1 MSSRFRPPPDEI
13 DSVRI
18 HAYAVID
25 GDVEWTGA
33 TGGPIVLAD
42 GELVGPVARL
52 GIGVN
57 YDGRDYLLLY
67 CTNDWEALER
77 WVIRRWKT
85 QRRGPSA
92 SIEVSH
98 RSGFAWSDRN
108 GVWRCDSCAVA

>member
-1 MSSRFRPPPDEI
+1 MSSRFRAPPDEI

-52 GIGVN
+52 AIGVN

-67 CTNDWEALER
+67 CTNDWEALAAVGNPSLEDAKARAER
-77 WVIRRWKT
+77 EYRGVSSKWVY
-85 QRRGPSA
+85 
-92 SIEVSH
+92 V
-98 RSGFAWSDRN
+98 
-108 GVWRCDSCAVA
+108 V

>member
-25 GDVEWTGA
+25 EDVEWTGA
-33 TGGPIVLAD
+33 TGGPIVLVD

-52 GIGVN
+52 AIGVN

-67 CTNDWEALER
+67 CTSDWETLAVVGNPSSEDAKARAER
-77 WVIRRWKT
+77 EYRGVSLKWVH
-85 QRRGPSA
+85 
-92 SIEVSH
+92 V
-98 RSGFAWSDRN
+98 
-108 GVWRCDSCAVA
+108 V